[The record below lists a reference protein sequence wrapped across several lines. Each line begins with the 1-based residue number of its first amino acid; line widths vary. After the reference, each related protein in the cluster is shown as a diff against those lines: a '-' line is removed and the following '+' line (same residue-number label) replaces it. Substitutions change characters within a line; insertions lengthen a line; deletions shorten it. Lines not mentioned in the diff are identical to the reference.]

1 MENSS
6 VFIVIPAYNEAAM
19 IESVLQKL
27 LAANYFNIVVVDDCS
42 QDQTGEIVKNFPVF
56 YLRHIINRGQGA
68 ALRTGTQ
75 FALERG
81 AEVII
86 HFDADGQML
95 VEDIPRFVEL
105 VAEGQ
110 DVVLG
115 SRFLERGEAIKM
127 PWHRKLLL
135 MGAKVFNFLI
145 LGVNYSDPQNGFRAL
160 SKQAA
165 ERLQWKNDRM
175 AHCSEILR
183 LIKIKNLPYKEIP
196 VTINYSE
203 YSLKKGQSFKDVWKI
218 IWDLFINKF

>member
-1 MENSS
+1 MENAS
-6 VFIVIPAYNEAAM
+6 VFIVIPAYNEAAV

-42 QDQTGEIVKNFPVF
+42 RDRTGEIVKNYPVF

-68 ALRTGTQ
+68 ALRTGTD
-75 FALERG
+75 FARQQG
-81 AEVII
+81 AQVIV
-86 HFDADGQML
+86 HFDADGQMS
-95 VEDIPRFVEL
+95 VEDIARFVEN
-105 VAEGQ
+105 VNAGR

-115 SRFLERGEAIKM
+115 SRFMAGSEVIEM

-135 MGAKVFNFLI
+135 TGAKVFNLVV

-160 SKQAA
+160 SRQAA
-165 ERLQWKNDRM
+165 ERLRWKNDRM
-175 AHCSEILR
+175 AHNSEILR
-183 LIKIKNLPYKEIP
+183 LIKTERLPYQEIP
-196 VTINYSE
+196 VKINYSE

>member
-1 MENSS
+1 MENSR
-6 VFIVIPAYNEAAM
+6 VFIVIPAYNEAGM

-42 QDQTGEIVKNFPVF
+42 RDMTGEIVKNFPVF
-56 YLRHIINRGQGA
+56 YLRHIVNRGQGA
-68 ALRTGTQ
+68 ALRTGTE
-75 FALERG
+75 FAVERG
-81 AEVII
+81 AEVIV
-86 HFDADGQML
+86 HFDADGQMS
-95 VEDIPRFVEL
+95 VEDIPRFIEL
-105 VAEGQ
+105 VSGGR

-115 SRFLERGEAIKM
+115 SRFLERGEAVKM

-135 MGAKVFNFLI
+135 SGAKAFNFLV

-160 SKQAA
+160 SRSAA
-165 ERLQWKNDRM
+165 ERLKWKNDRM

-183 LIKIKNLPYKEIP
+183 LIKTERLPYQEIP